1 MQQPPA
7 ERVPAGTSP
16 GMLVSSFWRVFHP
29 SLLTAFLEFCLQRTS
44 PSNSEPR

>member
-16 GMLVSSFWRVFHP
+16 GMLLSSFWRVFHQ
-29 SLLTAFLEFCLQRTS
+29 SLLTAFLEICLQRTS
-44 PSNSEPR
+44 PFKSEP